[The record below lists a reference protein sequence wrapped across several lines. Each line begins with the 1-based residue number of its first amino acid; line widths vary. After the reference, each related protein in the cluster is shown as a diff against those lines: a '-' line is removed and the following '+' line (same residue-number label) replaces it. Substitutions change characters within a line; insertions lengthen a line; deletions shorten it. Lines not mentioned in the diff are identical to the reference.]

1 MPINIDTVYQKV
13 LAVANKEQRG
23 YITPQE
29 FNLFASQ
36 AQLDV
41 FEQYFYDIN
50 ALSRMHG
57 NDTEYSDALE
67 LVNEKLSLFKIR
79 SADLAYSSGP
89 GPNQNIF
96 ILPSNLY
103 SLGTVVYEGFKEVEP
118 VNENELLHYFGSPL
132 AAPTT
137 GRPVYTKI
145 ADGIKVYPGSI
156 NSNVACTYL
165 RKPNPAKWSYVVVPT
180 SSGNEKAMYDPVNS
194 TNFELHETEETKI
207 VQKILELAG
216 IMTEEQNLYT
226 SIDREN
232 TQKQIQEKQ

>member
-13 LAVANKEQRG
+13 LAVANKEQKG

-50 ALSRMHG
+50 TISKMHG
-57 NDTEYSDALE
+57 NDTEYSDVLE
-67 LVNEKLSLFKIR
+67 LTNEKLSLFKIR
-79 SADLAYSSGP
+79 SNTLSFSGGS
-89 GPNQNIF
+89 GPNQNVF

-103 SLGTVVYEGFKEVEP
+103 SLGTIVYEGFKEVEP
-118 VNENELLHYFGSPL
+118 INENELLHYFASPL
-132 AAPTT
+132 AEPTLA
-137 GRPVYTKI
+137 RPVYTKI
-145 ADGIKVYPGSI
+145 AAGVKVYPGSI
-156 NSNVACTYL
+156 QSNITCTYI
-165 RKPNPAKWSYVVVPT
+165 RKPNPAKWAYVVVPT
-180 SSGNEKAMYDPVNS
+180 SSGSEKAMWDPTNS